1 MARAQRK
8 STSRW
13 QRDPEKE
20 KFWRDKITGWLS
32 SSLSIRAYCKR
43 VNISESCFYAW
54 RREITIR
61 DRESGNLAAE
71 NSEANLPDRVNDSRG
86 RSIRTNYREQI
97 HPPGKST
104 NSPFVQLKVVG
115 QNECKKVDALNSKKS
130 LMIISPNGFTLNVS
144 CDTDLS
150 LLSNVVQILE
160 ANNA

>member
-20 KFWRDKITGWLS
+20 KFWRGKITGWLNS
-32 SSLSIRAYCKR
+32 GLSIRAYCKR
-43 VNISESCFYAW
+43 ENISETCFYAW
-54 RREITIR
+54 RREIKIR
-61 DRESGNLAAE
+61 DRESGNSTAE
-71 NSEANLPDRVNDSRG
+71 NAVADLPDRVHDSRG
-86 RSIRTNYREQI
+86 RSIKTNYREQI

-115 QNECKKVDALNSKKS
+115 QTECKKVDAPKSKKA
-130 LMIISPNGFTLNVS
+130 LMIISPNGFTLKVS

-160 ANNA
+160 DNNA